1 MKTSEIKKLVE
12 AFYNGETTIEEEK
25 LLLSYFQ
32 GEDIA
37 EELLKERDLFLD
49 LYKSEPIDVPLQDRT
64 LDHDMTR
71 ENKARGFGCGPL

>member
-32 GEDIA
+32 GEDVA
-37 EELLKERDLFLD
+37 EELLKEKDLFLN
-49 LYKSEPIDVPLQDRT
+49 LYQSCTILR
-64 LDHDMTR
+64 
-71 ENKARGFGCGPL
+71 NKFLNLTFRIWRFIHSV